1 MIDAARLTCMVLLA
15 LVLVALG
22 LSIAGCGSSE
32 PAGPVDSID
41 PTSFGDRVTEAAPRS
56 GFGFS
61 PGAGLR
67 SEDDAR
73 LTGDLAA
80 MASVGARWV
89 RLDIDWSVI
98 EADQGR
104 FDWSEHDRLI
114 DAARSADL
122 EVLGMLAYSPPW
134 ARPPDSTD
142 KHPPFDHG
150 DFARF
155 AAEAVTRYGPDGVAA
170 WQIWNEPNS
179 RLFWST
185 GPDPELYGHLL
196 EATAAAIRT
205 VDPDATIV
213 SGGLAPAVDRP
224 EDGWLSPETFLT
236 GLLGSAAL
244 AEVDAVGIHPYSF
257 PARPLDRDSGS
268 WNTFLRLPALHDR
281 LIEADVGPRQIW
293 ITEYGAPT
301 GTHERAVSED
311 RQAVLIT
318 DALDAATDW
327 PWLGPIFLYALRDDR
342 DAPDDLERNYG
353 LLRNDGSA
361 KPAWIELVAW
371 TEAG

>member
-1 MIDAARLTCMVLLA
+1 
-15 LVLVALG
+15 
-22 LSIAGCGSSE
+22 
-32 PAGPVDSID
+32 
-41 PTSFGDRVTEAAPRS
+41 
-56 GFGFS
+56 
-61 PGAGLR
+61 
-67 SEDDAR
+67 
-73 LTGDLAA
+73 

-98 EADQGR
+98 EAERGR
-104 FDWSEHDRLI
+104 FDWSEHDRI
-114 DAARSADL
+114 IEAAHSADL

-142 KHPPFDHG
+142 KHPPFDDD

-155 AAEAVTRYGPDGVAA
+155 AAEAVARYGPDGVAA

-185 GPDPELYGHLL
+185 GPDPERYGRLL
-196 EATAAAIRT
+196 AATAAAIRA

-224 EDGWLSPETFLT
+224 DDGWLSPETFLT
-236 GLLGSAAL
+236 GLLDAAAL
-244 AEVDAVGIHPYSF
+244 VEVDAVGIHPYSF
-257 PARPLDRDSGS
+257 PARPRDRDSGS
-268 WNTFLRLPALHDR
+268 WNTFLRLPGLHQR
-281 LIEADVGPRQIW
+281 LIEADVGPRQLW

-311 RQAVLIT
+311 WQAVLIT
-318 DALDAATDW
+318 DALDATTDW

-353 LLRNDGSA
+353 LLRHDGAA

-371 TEAG
+371 TEAR